1 MSAEFWVVATGI
13 AVVALLVAES
23 RDFRPGVFV
32 AKPAASTGF
41 ILVALASGA
50 ADSTYGCWVLAALAF
65 SWLGDVLLIPR
76 GARAAFLGGL
86 VAFLLGHLL
95 YAVGFAELGLD
106 GAWLAVAALL
116 VLGAAT
122 GALRWLNPHVEGE
135 MVWPV
140 RAYVVVISLMVVSA
154 AGATGHTGVGL
165 VLAGAVLFYV
175 SDLAVARER
184 FVAQTFTNRL
194 WGLPTYYG
202 GQVLLALS
210 VASFA

>member
-1 MSAEFWVVATGI
+1 VSAEVWAALTAGAVA
-13 AVVALLVAES
+13 ALLASEW
-23 RDFRPGVFV
+23 RDFRPGVWV

-41 ILVALASGA
+41 LLVALASGA
-50 ADSTYGCWVLAALAF
+50 AGSAYGRWVLAALAF
-65 SWLGDVLLIPR
+65 SWLGDVLLIPK
-76 GARAAFLGGL
+76 GARSAFLAGL

-95 YAVGFAELGLD
+95 FAVAFSSLGLD
-106 GAWLAVAALL
+106 GSWLGAATLL
-116 VLGAAT
+116 VLGAAAA
-122 GALRWLNPHVEGE
+122 ALRWLMPHVEGG

-140 RAYVVVISLMVVSA
+140 RAYVVVISAMVVAA

-165 VLAGAVLFYV
+165 VLAGALLFYV

-184 FVAQTFTNRL
+184 FVAKTFTNKL

-210 VASFA
+210 VAAAG